1 MLQKFYCYVVQ
12 LYDKLRTAQPDFMDK
27 VRLVNGD
34 IMEDN
39 LGISDKDRA
48 TLEENIHIVFHSA
61 ATIRFN
67 EPLR

>member
-1 MLQKFYCYVVQ
+1 
-12 LYDKLRTAQPDFMDK
+12 MDK
-27 VRLVNGD
+27 VHLVSGD

-39 LGISDKDRA
+39 LGMSDEARA
-48 TLEENIHIVFHSA
+48 TLEEKIHIVFHSA